1 MILQKVREGRNAL
14 AIEVGRRRGLVFY
27 VTATPAE
34 VDLFS
39 RSEKEFDELYS
50 THSTP
55 HVFTTLLAAFAALRL
70 PVSHAAAEQLRFAA
84 GIAKKR
90 AADWT
95 GGELNSGERRK
106 QPNLSHGR
114 KPVKNQ
120 KNSVQPAGADVNS
133 NLGHEA
139 ADSTASQHEHREST
153 MTAIKKSSKA
163 TAAKPSKAGGKAP
176 AKTTETKAAAPKAE
190 KPAKAAAKPPVEAT
204 EPGTKGRKRDSELYG
219 AKVVA
224 TEKVAK
230 EGSFYA
236 DLQAAAKKPIK
247 LSDLI
252 AKMEELHPDTADLK
266 HHQKAAA
273 KTVDGL
279 KRMGYIALVA

>member
-55 HVFTTLLAAFAALRL
+55 HVFTTLLAAFAALKL
-70 PVSHAAAEQLRFAA
+70 TVSHAAAEQLRFAA

-133 NLGHEA
+133 NLSSGNFA
-139 ADSTASQHEHREST
+139 APTDTRENT
-153 MTAIKKSSKA
+153 MTAIKKFKSK
-163 TAAKPSKAGGKAP
+163 S
-176 AKTTETKAAAPKAE
+176 
-190 KPAKAAAKPPVEAT
+190 
-204 EPGTKGRKRDSELYG
+204 
-219 AKVVA
+219 
-224 TEKVAK
+224 
-230 EGSFYA
+230 
-236 DLQAAAKKPIK
+236 
-247 LSDLI
+247 
-252 AKMEELHPDTADLK
+252 
-266 HHQKAAA
+266 
-273 KTVDGL
+273 
-279 KRMGYIALVA
+279 